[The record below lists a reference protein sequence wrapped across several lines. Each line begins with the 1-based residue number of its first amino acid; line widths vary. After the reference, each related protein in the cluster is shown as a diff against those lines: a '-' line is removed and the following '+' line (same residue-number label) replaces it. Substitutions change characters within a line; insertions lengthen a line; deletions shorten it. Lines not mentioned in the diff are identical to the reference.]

1 MNQAGP
7 IIEAGVVLAG
17 PLEAVDREAVTVAV
31 TACAERLQRLLPEYD
46 WQFRLTRRDEWTSG
60 RTVEPTELLQQVREE
75 RDESGWDFAFV
86 VTHADLISHYKPFA
100 LAAISTALDVSV
112 ISTARID
119 PSATQPDS
127 TVSHRGDVIQR
138 RLETLM
144 LHSLGFWLG
153 LSPQPDESNLMG
165 SVTSVQ
171 ELSEEKSF
179 SEDQLE
185 EMRSAIAAIA
195 DKRLEERED
204 LQTASRWQFSLLA
217 AWENRREILES
228 TIRARPW
235 QFPTRLSRLT
245 TAAVSTVLVL
255 LMTAETWDMAMSQ
268 SLHSVTVL
276 FVSAIVGT
284 TSYAGL
290 RQQLFLRRNGRSIT
304 EQIVTSNVSAAVIF
318 ASGMTVMFLLL
329 SLLALAAGWLL
340 FPAEVIK
347 GWAASVAQPIQWRH
361 YLLLATTVGSL
372 GIIIGALGA
381 SFEQQHYFRHV
392 IFVDEEV

>member
-1 MNQAGP
+1 M
-7 IIEAGVVLAG
+7 LAG
-17 PLEAVDREAVTVAV
+17 PLEAVDRAAVTAAV
-31 TACAERLQRLLPEYD
+31 TACAERLQALIPEYD
-46 WQFRLTRRDEWTSG
+46 WQFRLARRDEWTSG
-60 RTVEPTELLQQVREE
+60 RSVEPTELLQQVREE

-112 ISTARID
+112 ISTARVD
-119 PSATQPDS
+119 PSATQPDA
-127 TVSHRGDVIQR
+127 TVSHRGDEIQR
-138 RLETLM
+138 RLQTLM
-144 LHSLGFWLG
+144 LHSLGYWLG
-153 LSPQPDESNLMG
+153 LSSQSDDSNLMD
-165 SVTSVQ
+165 SVASVH

-179 SEDQLE
+179 SPEQLDQ
-185 EMRSAIAAIA
+185 MRTSIAAIA

-204 LQTASRWQFSLLA
+204 LQAASWWRFSLLA
-217 AWENRREILES
+217 VWENRREIVET

-235 QFPTRLSRLT
+235 QFPRRLSRLT

-268 SLHSVTVL
+268 SLNSVTLL
-276 FVSAIVGT
+276 FGSAIVGT
-284 TSYAGL
+284 TAYAGV

-318 ASGMTVMFLLL
+318 ASGMTIMFLLL
-329 SLLALAAGWLL
+329 SLLALVAGWLL
-340 FPAEVIK
+340 FPAEVVK
-347 GWAASVAQPIQWRH
+347 GWAASVTQPIQWPH